1 MIDRQ
6 HAEEALEQLSL
17 GITGIIE
24 EAYPV
29 TVDAVIHGDRSRED
43 LLAEAGEDVLALVRA
58 MRVFRRRMVEP
69 PATEDPTHGD

>member
-6 HAEEALEQLSL
+6 QAEEALEHLSV
-17 GITGIIE
+17 GITSIIE

-43 LLAEAGEDVLALVRA
+43 LLAEAGEDVLILVRA
-58 MRVFRRRMVEP
+58 MRVFRRRMVEVP
-69 PATEDPTHGD
+69 LIDEPTHAD

>member
-1 MIDRQ
+1 MIDRIQ
-6 HAEEALEQLSL
+6 AEEALEHLSV

-43 LLAEAGEDVLALVRA
+43 LLARAGEDVLTLVRA
-58 MRVFRRRMVEP
+58 MRVFRRRMVEGP
-69 PATEDPTHGD
+69 LAEEPTHGD